1 RSPDQRATVPA
12 GTGCRTGRP
21 PGCPARPAPPAPG
34 RARTKREMPPPRQG
48 RRRGGRTS
56 ESRAGDSLDGF
67 NAARCATAALSYVI
81 ARLDPAI
88 HAGSSADATAVFRLA
103 LFDLQRQLWT
113 IYAVAA
119 SRVGW
124 ATNGL

>member
-1 RSPDQRATVPA
+1 
-12 GTGCRTGRP
+12 
-21 PGCPARPAPPAPG
+21 
-34 RARTKREMPPPRQG
+34 
-48 RRRGGRTS
+48 RRGGRTS

-81 ARLDPAI
+81 AGLDPAI
-88 HAGSSADATAVFRLA
+88 HAGSSAVATAVFRLA

-124 ATNGL
+124 ATNGLLMLSHYPLLGCGIGSQRAMRT